1 MAESQSKSKEKTEL
15 NDSGKKNLKMLL
27 QVRKIIHPRRT
38 GEKAPFITV
47 LREQDQDNCNI
58 WCGFTVISIPNKLC
72 CAVTWERSY
81 SVVGGRF

>member
-1 MAESQSKSKEKTEL
+1 MAESLKAEEKTEL

-27 QVRKIIHPRRT
+27 QLRKIIHPRRT

-47 LREQDQDNCNI
+47 LRKQDQDDCNI

-72 CAVTWERSY
+72 CAVIYGKETTVW
-81 SVVGGRF
+81 